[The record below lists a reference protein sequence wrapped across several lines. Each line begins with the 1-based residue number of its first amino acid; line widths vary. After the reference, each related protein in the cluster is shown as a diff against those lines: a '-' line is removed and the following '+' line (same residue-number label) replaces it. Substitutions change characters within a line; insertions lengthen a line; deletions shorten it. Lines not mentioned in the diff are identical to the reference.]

1 MGFQGAGN
9 NEPAHH
15 CWGAVR
21 FCQGLPLSP
30 VRTWAGWFSVEGHPG
45 HCEVALAPL
54 VSSARLLPLLP
65 PVVIT
70 ALSQTLPSV
79 PWGAWPPPGE
89 SLSLNI

>member
-9 NEPAHH
+9 SEPAHH

-54 VSSARLLPLLP
+54 VSSARLLP

-79 PWGAWPPPGE
+79 PWGAWSPPGE